1 MAIAGSLTYDTKL
14 DTKGFQSGLN
24 KIGGIAKGVAIGVG
38 ASITAIGT
46 GLSVLVKNAVDNYAE
61 YEQLT
66 GGVESIFGGIEKGAE
81 QIKKVTDTAN
91 EAWKNL
97 TMSQND
103 YYKNFTST
111 YPLMKNDIE
120 DQNEAIEQTNRLMTL
135 ESDLANTFGY
145 SVEQASTAIN
155 WALKGSFNYI
165 DNLNLGIKGTQEGFL
180 EAAHNAGYM
189 VDDISELTSSDI
201 LDILEKTADQYG
213 VLGKTAEEAMKTI
226 QGSTKAAKSAWTNLV
241 TGIADDNADF
251 DKLVSDFV
259 DSVGAMF
266 DNLLPRI
273 ITSLEGVG
281 ELIPKLFEILNE
293 HLPEL
298 IEGLQNIL
306 NSLMTSI
313 VEILPQMA
321 PFITQILLTIVQ
333 LITDNLPTILQAG
346 ITILLE
352 LIKGITQALP
362 DLIPTMVQVIMDIVN
377 ILLDNIDLIIE
388 CGIQLLVALTEG
400 IMNALP
406 ELISRLPEIII
417 KITTK
422 LIELSPQLLS
432 AALRIILALA
442 EGLIKFIPEIISRI
456 PKIIKSIVSA
466 FKQGIGDFINIGKN
480 LLKGLWN
487 GISNTKEWLVNKIK
501 GIGKAITGT
510 FKKIF
515 GIKSP
520 SKLFRNEI
528 GKNLILGVGVAF
540 EKDDNLIDKQI
551 NDFGDDVYKKM
562 QGAVNMETGKMA
574 FSGTTGSIS
583 QILSSNATFDG
594 NFVVKA
600 EVQEGTLFE
609 ANQRITKEKRL
620 QTGFGG

>member
-24 KIGGIAKGVAIGVG
+24 KIGGIAKGVAVGVG

-61 YEQLT
+61 YEQLV

-180 EAAHNAGYM
+180 EAARNAGYM
-189 VDDISELTSSDI
+189 VDDVKELTSSDI
-201 LDILEKTADQYG
+201 LDILEKTAEQYG

-226 QGSTKAAKSAWTNLV
+226 QGSTKAPKAAWTNLV

-259 DSVGAMF
+259 DSVSAML
-266 DNLLPRI
+266 DNLIPRI
-273 ITSLEGVG
+273 LTAIEGLG
-281 ELIPKLFEILNE
+281 ELIPKLIEVLMN
-293 HLPEL
+293 HLPE
-298 IEGLQNIL
+298 IIQTGQNIL
-306 NSLMTSI
+306 NALLQGIVENIPQMTST
-313 VEILPQMA
+313 VTQVILSLVD
-321 PFITQILLTIVQ
+321 FIIQ
-333 LITDNLPTILQAG
+333 NLPMILQAG

-362 DLIPTMVQVIMDIVN
+362 DLIPTMVQVIMDMVN
-377 ILLDNIDLIIE
+377 ILLDNIDEIIE
-388 CGIQLLVALTEG
+388 CGIQLLVALTDG

-406 ELISRLPEIII
+406 RLIDKIPVIIDKLIMAITNNLP
-417 KITTK
+417 K
-422 LIELSPQLLS
+422 LIEMGIQL
-432 AALRIILALA
+432 IVKLAV
-442 EGLIKFIPEIISRI
+442 GLIKAIPQLIAKIPQIITSLVNGFKNYFS
-456 PKIIKSIVSA
+456 KITE
-466 FKQGIGDFINIGKN
+466 IGKN
-480 LLKGLWN
+480 IVSGIWEGLKNGLKW
-487 GISNTKEWLVNKIK
+487 IKDKIK
-501 GIGKAITGT
+501 GWVGNV
-510 FKKIF
+510 FKFIKNLF
-515 GIKSP
+515 GIHSP
-520 SKLFRNEI
+520 SKLFRDEI

-540 EKDDNLIDKQI
+540 EKDDDLINKQI
-551 NDFGDDVYKKM
+551 SDFGDDVYKKM

-574 FSGTTGSIS
+574 FSGTTGSVS

>member
-24 KIGGIAKGVAIGVG
+24 KIGGIAKGVAVGVG

-61 YEQLT
+61 YEQLV
-66 GGVESIFGGIEKGAE
+66 GGVESIFGGVEKGAE

-120 DQNEAIEQTNRLMTL
+120 DQNEAIKQTNRLMTL

-180 EAAHNAGYM
+180 EAAHNVGYM
-189 VDDISELTSSDI
+189 VDDISELSSSDI

-213 VLGKTAEEAMKTI
+213 VLGKTAEEARKTI
-226 QGSTKAAKSAWTNLV
+226 QGSTKMMKASWSNLLN
-241 TGIADDNADF
+241 GMADDNADF
-251 DKLVSDFV
+251 DKLVDDFV
-259 DSVGAMF
+259 NSVGAAF

-273 ITSLEGVG
+273 ITALEGIG
-281 ELIPKLFEILNE
+281 ELVPRLLEVLTE

-313 VEILPQMA
+313 IEILPQIA
-321 PFITQILLTIVQ
+321 PFITQIILTIVQ
-333 LITDNLPTILQAG
+333 LLTDNLPSILEAG
-346 ITILLE
+346 ITILVT
-352 LIKGITQALP
+352 LIQGITQALP
-362 DLIPTMVQVIMDIVN
+362 DLIPVMVQVIMDMVN
-377 ILLDNIDLIIE
+377 ILLDNIDEIIE
-388 CGIQLLVALTEG
+388 CGIELLVALTEG

-417 KITTK
+417 KIVSK

-442 EGLIKFIPEIISRI
+442 EGLIKFIPEMISKI
-456 PKIIKSIVSA
+456 PQIIKSIVSA

-480 LLKGLWN
+480 LLKGIWN

-540 EKDDNLIDKQI
+540 EKDDDLIDKQI
-551 NDFGDDVYKKM
+551 SDFGDDVYKKM

-574 FSGTTGSIS
+574 FSGTAGSVS
-583 QILSSNATFDG
+583 QILSNNATFDG
-594 NFVVKA
+594 NFTVKA
-600 EVQEGTLFE
+600 EVEEGTLFE
-609 ANQRITKEKRL
+609 AQQRITKEKRL

>member
-24 KIGGIAKGVAIGVG
+24 KIGGIAKGVAVGVG

-46 GLSVLVKNAVDNYAE
+46 GLSALVKSAVDNYAE
-61 YEQLT
+61 YEQLA
-66 GGVESIFGGIEKGAE
+66 GGVKSIFGETEEGLKSIA
-81 QIKKVTDTAN
+81 KVTENAN
-91 EAWKNL
+91 NAWKDL

-189 VDDISELTSSDI
+189 VDDVKELTSSDI
-201 LDILEKTADQYG
+201 LDILEKTAEQYG

-226 QGSTKAAKSAWTNLV
+226 QGSTKATKAAWINLV

-251 DKLVSDFV
+251 DKLVNDFV
-259 DSVGAMF
+259 DSVSAML
-266 DNLLPRI
+266 DNLIPRI
-273 ITSLEGVG
+273 LTAIEGLG
-281 ELIPKLFEILNE
+281 ELIPKLIEVLMN
-293 HLPEL
+293 HLPE
-298 IEGLQNIL
+298 IMETGQNIL
-306 NSLMTSI
+306 NALLQGI
-313 VEILPQMA
+313 VENIPQMA
-321 PFITQILLTIVQ
+321 STINQVILSLVDFIIQ
-333 LITDNLPTILQAG
+333 NLPMILQAG

-362 DLIPTMVQVIMDIVN
+362 DLIPTMVKVIMDMVN
-377 ILLDNIDLIIE
+377 ILIDNIDEIIE
-388 CGIQLLVALTEG
+388 CGIQLLLALIEG

-406 ELISRLPEIII
+406 ELIARLPEIII
-417 KITTK
+417 KIVSK
-422 LIELSPQLLS
+422 LIELTPQLLS

-442 EGLIKFIPEIISRI
+442 EGLIKFIPQLISKI
-456 PKIIKSIVSA
+456 PQIIKSMVNA
-466 FKQGIGDFINIGKN
+466 LKNGVKDFTNIGAN

-487 GISNTKEWLVNKIK
+487 GITNTVGWLINKIK
-501 GIGKAITGT
+501 GIANTITNT

-515 GIKSP
+515 GIHSP
-520 SKLFRNEI
+520 SRLFRNEI

-540 EKDDNLIDKQI
+540 EKDDDLIDKQI

-574 FSGTTGSIS
+574 FSGTTGSINE
-583 QILSSNATFDG
+583 ILSSNATFDG
-594 NFVVKA
+594 NFTVKA
-600 EVQEGTLFE
+600 EVEEGTLFE
-609 ANQRITKEKRL
+609 AQQRITRRKKL